1 VEDFPDGYPRFA
13 ALTSTHP
20 SFHISRRFLR
30 LRGRLVLY
38 KQDNL
43 VTLEQELD
51 RIDREEPRVLFLGN
65 CRRDKNEE
73 RKNIM
78 KEIDTALESYDQLV
92 KRNSEILC
100 MEAAKPRDITNIRNW
115 VNETG
120 CITKSEMDY
129 LNSPMDLMS
138 VGASTT
144 DGALSQLK
152 DPVEDL
158 VKCYIDHDVQGLRS
172 KVSQD
177 PRIFILLEGWA
188 NAISRLIMS
197 CLLGLAI
204 IVPVIVVERINKL
217 VPRIVASFFGTTAF
231 IALLSFV
238 TKAKTVE
245 MFIAGAT
252 YATVLTVFIS
262 GDGANSY
269 ISSCPCVSESIQ
281 K

>member
-1 VEDFPDGYPRFA
+1 MANYVSNNDQYTIEDFPDGYPRFA

-158 VKCYIDHDVQGLRS
+158 VKWLSTRFHGLERLGLRS

-252 YATVLTVFIS
+252 
-262 GDGANSY
+262 
-269 ISSCPCVSESIQ
+269 
-281 K
+281 